1 MDENI
6 QITQRRRVQGTFV
19 WIFLLIET
27 KQKIC
32 FQVEFVMCV
41 LKGLD
46 IPRKNEPLLRWA
58 EKGLFGSWCRPSL
71 ASGSLGGVGS
81 CTRGGSDGQEQ
92 MSLLATHMTL
102 REKTSVCENA
112 RRVSGWSLS

>member
-19 WIFLLIET
+19 WIFLLTET

-32 FQVEFVMCV
+32 FQVEFVICV

-58 EKGLFGSWCRPSL
+58 EKGVVWVLVPAFLGFRKPGRSWQLYQGRLRWPR
-71 ASGSLGGVGS
+71 ADVPDGHTHDTSGKDKCL
-81 CTRGGSDGQEQ
+81 
-92 MSLLATHMTL
+92 
-102 REKTSVCENA
+102 
-112 RRVSGWSLS
+112 